1 MEIQISPEKQKE
13 IIKFFNSPETQKKI
27 ASSLPET
34 VKKMGMTPQRM
45 IRLLFNSIQTTPEL
59 ATCNLPSILQSL
71 IQCAIIGLEPNTP
84 LGLAWILPYRGK
96 AQFVLGY
103 RGLLELCYRSKQGI
117 YPMAYAVYEGDDFS
131 FQYGTGKFLHHT
143 PKGNINDDALTHVYA
158 ITKIQNDY
166 EFLVMF
172 RSEVDYIRSLSPAS
186 NSEYSPWKK
195 FYAQMAMKTVLKR
208 FLKNLPLS
216 TEIGYALYYD
226 ENENAEIIESNF
238 SILDVENQKR
248 EKKEKAGN
256 ENKEEKNQ
264 KNTKREILLQRLLKI
279 PQEQL
284 EQAKQKL
291 KIQKE
296 TSKLT
301 IAEMEAIEKMIINQL

>member
-1 MEIQISPEKQKE
+1 MEILISPEKQKE
-13 IIKFFNSPETQKKI
+13 IIKFFNSPETQRKI

-59 ATCNLPSILQSL
+59 ASCSLPSILQSL

-84 LGLAWILPYRGK
+84 LGLAWILPYRGE
-96 AQFVLGY
+96 AQLILGY

-117 YPMAYAVYEGDDFS
+117 FPMAYAVYEGDDFS
-131 FQYGTGKFLHHT
+131 FQYGTAKYLRHI
-143 PKGNINDDALTHVYA
+143 PKGNINDDSLTHVYA
-158 ITKIQNDY
+158 IAKINNDY

-172 RSEVDYIRSLSPAS
+172 RSEIDHIRSLSPAG
-186 NSEYSPWKK
+186 NSEHSPWKK
-195 FYAQMAMKTVLKR
+195 FYSQMAMKTILKR

-226 ENENAEIIESNF
+226 ENENAQIIESNF
-238 SILDVENQKR
+238 SILEAESQEREGRKTTEKEN
-248 EKKEKAGN
+248 EKEIK
-256 ENKEEKNQ
+256 KNS
-264 KNTKREILLQRLLKI
+264 KREILLQRLLKVS
-279 PQEQL
+279 QEQL

-296 TSKLT
+296 ISKLT
-301 IAEMEAIEKMIINQL
+301 IAEMEAIERMIINQL

>member
-1 MEIQISPEKQKE
+1 MEILISPEKQKE
-13 IIKFFNSPETQKKI
+13 IIKFFNSSETQKKI

-59 ATCNLPSILQSL
+59 ATCSLPSILQSL

-84 LGLAWILPYRGK
+84 LGLAWILPCRGK
-96 AQFVLGY
+96 AQFILGY

-117 YPMAYAVYEGDDFS
+117 YPMAYAVYESDDFS
-131 FQYGTGKFLHHT
+131 FQYGTGKFLHHI

-172 RSEVDYIRSLSPAS
+172 RSEIDYIRSLSPAG

-195 FYAQMAMKTVLKR
+195 FYSQMAMKTVLKR

-238 SILDVENQKR
+238 PIFETESQKG
-248 EKKEKAGN
+248 E
-256 ENKEEKNQ
+256 EEKETGKVNGKEIQ
-264 KNTKREILLQRLLKI
+264 KNTKREILLQRLLKV
-279 PQEQL
+279 PQEQI

-296 TSKLT
+296 IPKLT

>member
-1 MEIQISPEKQKE
+1 MEVLISPENQKE
-13 IIKFFNSPETQKKI
+13 IIKFFNSSETQKKI

-59 ATCNLPSILQSL
+59 ATCSLPSILQSL
-71 IQCAIIGLEPNTP
+71 IQCAIVGLEPNTP

-96 AQFVLGY
+96 AQFILGY
-103 RGLLELCYRSKQGI
+103 RGLLELCFRSKQGI
-117 YPMAYAVYEGDDFS
+117 YPMAYAVYEGDNFS
-131 FQYGTGKFLHHT
+131 FQYGTGKYLHHT
-143 PKGNINDDALTHVYA
+143 PKGNINDDTLTHVYA
-158 ITKIQNDY
+158 IAKVRDDY

-172 RSEVDYIRSLSPAS
+172 RSEIDYVRSLSPAAK
-186 NSEYSPWKK
+186 SEYSPWKN
-195 FYAQMAMKTVLKR
+195 FYSQMAMKTVLKR

-238 SILDVENQKR
+238 SILETESQEGER
-248 EKKEKAGN
+248 EKATENGKET
-256 ENKEEKNQ
+256 Q

-279 PQEQL
+279 PQEQI

-301 IAEMEAIEKMIINQL
+301 IVEMEAIEKMIINQL